1 MKDGR
6 SPFLFDDEAAPDE
19 GDISDFSVRE
29 SLSRSNSLLEA
40 EREKGWEELQALA
53 DEMARDN
60 DPTLTLNGP
69 DDDVVEVPM
78 QCGYP
83 AVFPDRQRFPS
94 SESSP
99 AAAPTHIDLDSPSP
113 AAPVTP
119 PADPN
124 KDNLLK
130 LLQIVQAKASIS
142 KAAPKTEKHG

>member
-60 DPTLTLNGP
+60 DPTLTLDGP
-69 DDDVVEVPM
+69 DDDVVK
-78 QCGYP
+78 
-83 AVFPDRQRFPS
+83 
-94 SESSP
+94 SP
-99 AAAPTHIDLDSPSP
+99 CNVDILKYFLIGNASR
-113 AAPVTP
+113 PVSLPRLLP
-119 PADPN
+119 PR
-124 KDNLLK
+124 
-130 LLQIVQAKASIS
+130 
-142 KAAPKTEKHG
+142 T